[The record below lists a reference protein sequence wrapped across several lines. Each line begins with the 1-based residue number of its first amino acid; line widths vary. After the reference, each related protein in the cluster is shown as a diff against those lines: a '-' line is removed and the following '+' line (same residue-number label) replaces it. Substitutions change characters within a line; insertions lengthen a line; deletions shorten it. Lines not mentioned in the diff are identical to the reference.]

1 VLGSAHYMQGL
12 YDQSLKAFYKITDDD
27 ELAGFA
33 WFMTG
38 RCYQQLGRSRQAN
51 IAFERAEKLDP
62 DNQLIKSFMKKTV
75 HPL

>member
-1 VLGSAHYMQGL
+1 
-12 YDQSLKAFYKITDDD
+12 
-27 ELAGFA
+27 
-33 WFMTG
+33 MTG
-38 RCYQQLGRSRQAN
+38 RCYQQMGRSRQAN